1 MVLNFPQTRFF
12 LFISL
17 LISTT
22 VFGTTP
28 KENVDQY
35 VKENYPKRFST
46 IEKFANRVKT
56 DFKTKEEQ
64 ARAIY
69 CWMAYNISYDVKGL
83 NEQKVF
89 KYSYNN
95 EAQKLAIEKQIF
107 KEIAED
113 ALKDKSAIC
122 DGYSKLY
129 KAVCDELGIEC
140 EIVEGFS
147 RVYLS
152 DLTRKFQNPDHAWN
166 AIKID
171 DKWFLVDVTWGAG
184 YLDQSMKFV
193 WEYEPLY
200 FKGSPEVFF
209 RNHYPSDKKW
219 LFMDKTLTDFT
230 NQPLYYLTS
239 ITKETEVLAPLTSF
253 INQKEPIE
261 ILIKTKL
268 EEKNFN
274 YAFDTEP
281 YLQNFKMKY
290 QNDHLSLLVSP
301 PKRKSKYLTIYY
313 NGSGIITYK
322 CK

>member
-1 MVLNFPQTRFF
+1 M
-12 LFISL
+12 S
-17 LISTT
+17 S
-22 VFGTTP
+22 VFGFSP
-28 KENVDQY
+28 KEKVDQY
-35 VKENYPKRFST
+35 VKENYPKRFSS
-46 IEKFANRVKT
+46 IEKFADKIRS
-56 DFKTKEEQ
+56 DFNNKEDQ
-64 ARAIY
+64 ARAIF
-69 CWMAYNISYDVKGL
+69 CWMANNISYNVKGL

-89 KYSYNN
+89 KYTYSN

-107 KEIAED
+107 HEIALE

-129 KAVCDELGIEC
+129 KAVCDELSIEC

-152 DLTRKFQNPDHAWN
+152 DLNRKFQNPDHAWN
-166 AIKID
+166 VIKLD
-171 DKWFLVDVTWGAG
+171 NKWYLVDVTWGAG
-184 YLDQSMKFV
+184 YLDESNKFV

-209 RNHYPSDKKW
+209 RNHYPLDTKW
-219 LFMDKTLTDFT
+219 LFIDKSLTDFT

-239 ITKETEVLAPLTSF
+239 ITKGTEVLSPLTSI
-253 INQKEPIE
+253 INSKNQVE
-261 ILIKTKL
+261 IKLKTEL
-268 EEKNFN
+268 EAKKFN
-274 YAFDTEP
+274 YAYDTEQ
-281 YLQNFKMKY
+281 YLQNFKVKNN
-290 QNDHLSLLVSP
+290 NDHLSLVVTP